1 MATVLDSPANN
12 TRSKQ
17 EGPRLG
23 KPKRMAVLQDAG
35 QQANK
40 KSKVARSGSDAKMEA
55 AAERRR
61 LMEEQKRA
69 DVAQKKADR
78 DAAMAQRRAAREEA
92 SALGRTGSGGSGI
105 SRTGSGSSAGSARR
119 TGSAED
125 KPSTATRKD
134 GPRQPRRPAGGLPA
148 RNPYDYKNRLA
159 DLESMI
165 AGMVRTDSSGSD
177 SGATGAE
184 NAPQV
189 LQSNVNALTE
199 KHAAAA
205 AQVAELQEK
214 LQQAEDS
221 KAEQVKSLEESKAA
235 ALESAE
241 KSKQQEL
248 NQLRAET
255 EAAAAAQTAQLA
267 KLQAEFDSSTR
278 DAEQLRT
285 QLTSRESELSAM
297 RSTVDTQAAN
307 LVAVKAQVDASATA
321 LQAEQAAHAT
331 TTARAVSAEETVAA
345 REATIAQ
352 LEAKAKEDEK
362 LRKKLHNTIQ
372 ELKGNIRVFARVRP
386 SPQETAA
393 DSGVQLFDI
402 NGSKSLV
409 INDPNGR
416 ADSTGEIKARSIDF
430 SYDHVFGPESRQED
444 VFEEISQ
451 LVQSALDGYKVCI
464 FCYGQTGSGKTFTMQ
479 GPEGKEALSP
489 GSKLAGMIPR
499 SCEQIF
505 ATASELSECPATLPS
520 APAHPTLLNCLAGE
534 ILSGA
539 LSWSGADGWSFSV
552 TGSFLE
558 IYNESLF
565 DLLGSSDTSS
575 SREKLE
581 IRLEKGK
588 PHTHV
593 PGLTTCA
600 VESPAQVYELLE
612 RASACRSTAAT
623 AMNERSSRSH
633 SVFQLKISG
642 VNSESSEKVEG
653 VLNLVDLAGSE
664 RLAQSQAEGERK
676 KETLAINKVRSHV
689 HTAHAR
695 APSTKLRF
703 QRHGWW
709 TK

>member
-177 SGATGAE
+177 GGATGAE

-386 SPQETAA
+386 SPQETAE

-505 ATASELSECPATLPS
+505 ATASELSEYPATTVSSCPS
-520 APAHPTLLNCLAGE
+520 YSSQ
-534 ILSGA
+534 LSTA
-539 LSWSGADGWSFSV
+539 
-552 TGSFLE
+552 
-558 IYNESLF
+558 
-565 DLLGSSDTSS
+565 
-575 SREKLE
+575 SRGNFE
-581 IRLEKGK
+581 R
-588 PHTHV
+588 
-593 PGLTTCA
+593 CA
-600 VESPAQVYELLE
+600 VVVRRRRLV
-612 RASACRSTAAT
+612 
-623 AMNERSSRSH
+623 
-633 SVFQLKISG
+633 VFG
-642 VNSESSEKVEG
+642 DR
-653 VLNLVDLAGSE
+653 VLPGNL
-664 RLAQSQAEGERK
+664 QRK
-676 KETLAINKVRSHV
+676 PV
-689 HTAHAR
+689 
-695 APSTKLRF
+695 
-703 QRHGWW
+703 
-709 TK
+709 

>member
-92 SALGRTGSGGSGI
+92 SALGRTGSGGSGISRTGSGI

-321 LQAEQAAHAT
+321 LQAEQVAHAT

-520 APAHPTLLNCLAGE
+520 APAHPTLLNC
-534 ILSGA
+534 
-539 LSWSGADGWSFSV
+539 
-552 TGSFLE
+552 
-558 IYNESLF
+558 
-565 DLLGSSDTSS
+565 
-575 SREKLE
+575 KP
-581 IRLEKGK
+581 GK
-588 PHTHV
+588 
-593 PGLTTCA
+593 
-600 VESPAQVYELLE
+600 
-612 RASACRSTAAT
+612 
-623 AMNERSSRSH
+623 
-633 SVFQLKISG
+633 F
-642 VNSESSEKVEG
+642 
-653 VLNLVDLAGSE
+653 
-664 RLAQSQAEGERK
+664 
-676 KETLAINKVRSHV
+676 
-689 HTAHAR
+689 
-695 APSTKLRF
+695 
-703 QRHGWW
+703 
-709 TK
+709 